1 MSGAVIAKTMQGLH
15 PLDDVV
21 WSALTGKQSRFALG
35 NERALRFPAAV
46 APFAA
51 MADTDP
57 ASFDALRG
65 LIEAQGPAAL
75 VTPHEVP
82 VPGGFSVT
90 RHERMLQMVWQG
102 QAVPADAREHA
113 RLGAG
118 DVPEILALIAVAQ
131 PGPFGQRTI
140 ELGNYFGVRKQGRLA
155 AMSGE
160 RMSLDGYTEI
170 SAVCVDPAFRGQGSA
185 GGLMKLLIASI
196 CARGE
201 TPFLHVLA
209 SNHGAIALYRNLGF
223 VERRTMV
230 LTVLDERR

>member
-102 QAVPADAREHA
+102 QAVPADAQQAAPPPQSIVLERKTPWLAIIVVTGLVVLILILVCMAAWPTAHGIFVFGDDYGMVTHTITTTEETHNVEGDL
-113 RLGAG
+113 RRHFEGQQPYVIDPHDGDKVWLNSGDDMYEDGAG
-118 DVPEILALIAVAQ
+118 KIW
-131 PGPFGQRTI
+131 
-140 ELGNYFGVRKQGRLA
+140 RL
-155 AMSGE
+155 
-160 RMSLDGYTEI
+160 T
-170 SAVCVDPAFRGQGSA
+170 
-185 GGLMKLLIASI
+185 
-196 CARGE
+196 
-201 TPFLHVLA
+201 
-209 SNHGAIALYRNLGF
+209 
-223 VERRTMV
+223 
-230 LTVLDERR
+230 